1 MAALAGGDNA
11 GARSVVRI
19 DLADDEELVADA
31 VGGTRDDLFGASAA
45 IHLGGVDQGHA
56 EIDAEPQCR
65 CLFGGMAPVVAHVP
79 SPLPQRRYLLAVA
92 QGYISQLTAH
102 LRSPMV
108 SPRRK
113 NSRRAAPYT
122 RSSKK
127 GKPGWQR
134 QFLARREFDD
144 GEQFRRQPTGSGS
157 GGKCSQCGWNK
168 HIRGMEFHHQDT
180 SKEFCI
186 SESYKKT
193 WEIITEEVDKCVLL
207 CANCHRIEHARAQD
221 DWINDVDRLK
231 LF

>member
-1 MAALAGGDNA
+1 MNSIYEIQSDSIRFTCSQCEQVFKPHPVSKTLCKYCCRLPICVLCDIRYETTALHHHTQIYTVC
-11 GARSVVRI
+11 R
-19 DLADDEELVADA
+19 
-31 VGGTRDDLFGASAA
+31 
-45 IHLGGVDQGHA
+45 
-56 EIDAEPQCR
+56 R
-65 CLFGGMAPVVAHVP
+65 CL
-79 SPLPQRRYLLAVA
+79 S
-92 QGYISQLTAH
+92 TK
-102 LRSPMV
+102 RSELI
-108 SPRRK
+108 K
-113 NSRRAAPYT
+113 LKAI
-122 RSSKK
+122 
-127 GKPGWQR
+127 
-134 QFLARREFDD
+134 ARF
-144 GEQFRRQPTGSGS
+144 